1 MNKYYISFLIII
13 IIMLYLT
20 TTENFYDFKNLPDT
34 YKQIEDINVSPI
46 AKVPKIIHRICPKK
60 KSEWHA
66 SWYLGYDSWL
76 KVFPQP
82 EYTHMLWF
90 DDELE
95 ELIKSDFPWFLE
107 TFRSYNYNIYRID
120 MIRPF
125 ILYKYGGIYADMD
138 YVCYKNF
145 YDQLPDTISIPES
158 PYKQHEF
165 IQNSL
170 ICSPPL
176 QNFWLLLIEEATNK
190 KNSLVFFATGPALY
204 TSMYHKYPK
213 MINIL
218 PMNLYNP
225 AKESPEFNSP
235 DVITKHYASNVWVG
249 EGR

>member
-1 MNKYYISFLIII
+1 MKYYIIFFIII
-13 IIMLYLT
+13 IIMMSFCLRET
-20 TTENFYDFKNLPDT
+20 FHDFKNLPNN
-34 YKQIEDINVSPI
+34 YNVEDINKSPSG
-46 AKVPKIIHRICPKK
+46 KVPKIIHRICPKK
-60 KSEWHA
+60 KSEWHD
-66 SWYLGYDSWL
+66 SWFYGYDSWL

-107 TFRSYNYNIYRID
+107 IFKSYNYNIYRID

-138 YVCYKNF
+138 YVALKNF
-145 YDQLPDTISIPES
+145 YNELPENIISIPES
-158 PYKQHEF
+158 PYKKHEF

-170 ICSPPL
+170 LCSPPL
-176 QNFWLLLIEEATNK
+176 QNFWLLLVEEAINNK
-190 KNSLVFFATGPALY
+190 DQLVFFATGPALY
-204 TSMYHKYPK
+204 TNLYNKHKNL
-213 MINIL
+213 INIL

-235 DVITKHYASNVWVG
+235 DVITKHYASNVWIG